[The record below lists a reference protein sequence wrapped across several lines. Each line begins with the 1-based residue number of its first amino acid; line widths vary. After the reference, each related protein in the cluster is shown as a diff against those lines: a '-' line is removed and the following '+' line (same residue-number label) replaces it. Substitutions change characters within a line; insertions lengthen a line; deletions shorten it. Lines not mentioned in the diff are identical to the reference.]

1 MSMPA
6 GQSGPAVTMRVEP
19 EEVVR
24 LRIRLEAVRDS
35 VNDYVRDNTDALRG
49 KPLAEDDVSKD
60 AAKDFEVNA
69 DAAITET
76 RKFVNELERTIAGLK
91 DAADTYNLVDDTHAS
106 AMQKLTKDH

>member
-1 MSMPA
+1 MPA
-6 GQSGPAVTMRVEP
+6 GQSGPAVKMTVQP

-24 LRIRLEAVRDS
+24 LMHRLEAVRDS
-35 VNDYVRDNTDALRG
+35 VNDFIHDSRIALRG

-76 RKFVNELERTIAGLK
+76 RKFVEELERTIAGLK
-91 DAADTYNLVDDTHAS
+91 DAADTYNLVDDTHAT
-106 AMQKLTKDH
+106 AMQKLTKDR